1 MEPEE
6 IQEIVDQVTRAIRSI
21 AHGTDHGPG
30 GLEGLSM
37 AIAGEGLRSPLSE
50 SVQAVAEGLNNIAEA
65 IDRLAEA
72 IKPDQQE
79 SEGESE

>member
-21 AHGTDHGPG
+21 AHGVDYGPG

-50 SVQAVAEGLNNIAEA
+50 AVQGVAESLSGIAEA
-65 IDRLAEA
+65 LDRIADLME
-72 IKPDQQE
+72 KE
-79 SEGESE
+79 KGE